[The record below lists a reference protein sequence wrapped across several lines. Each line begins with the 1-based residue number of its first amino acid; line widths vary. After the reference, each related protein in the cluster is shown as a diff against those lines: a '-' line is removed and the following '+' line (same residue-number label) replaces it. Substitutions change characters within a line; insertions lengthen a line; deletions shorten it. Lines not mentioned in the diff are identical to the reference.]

1 MDPIKILIV
10 DDMSVI
16 TELIA
21 SVLLEQNPNYKLITA
36 NNGRTACKLAV
47 TEEPNLI
54 IMDWEMPEMSG
65 LEALTRLKKNESTK
79 EIPVIISSG
88 FTQAEN
94 VQKALEAG
102 AVDYI
107 RKPIEN
113 IELTARVQSVLALSN
128 AFIKIREK
136 NCLLAIERQR
146 TESLLRGYL
155 PEQLAEE
162 ILNQGFSKPKRYKNV
177 SVMFADLVN
186 FTTKTNAMSP
196 KRMFD
201 ELNEIFPAFN
211 SIMKDHNCTKIKTI
225 GDAYMAACGLPE
237 EDSGHATKMVRAAT
251 EMIKFLLSR
260 NKVHHTQWEI
270 RIGIHSGDVYGGL
283 LGKDYYHFDVFGD
296 TINTSAR
303 MQQYSEPMKINVSAE
318 TNILLK
324 NYYKTT
330 EREPVTVKGKGVQK
344 MYFVEL

>member
-10 DDMSVI
+10 DDMPVI
-16 TELIA
+16 TELI
-21 SVLLEQNPNYKLITA
+21 SSMLLRQNQNYRLFTA
-36 NNGRTACKLAV
+36 NNGRVACKLAALHL
-47 TEEPNLI
+47 PNLI

-65 LEALTRLKKNESTK
+65 YEALTRLKKNESTK
-79 EIPVIISSG
+79 DIPVIISSG

-113 IELTARVQSVLALSN
+113 IELNARVQSVIALTN
-128 AFIKIREK
+128 AFTKIKEK
-136 NCLLAIERQR
+136 NYLLDIERQR

-162 ILNQGFSKPKRYKNV
+162 ILNHGFSKPKRYKGV
-177 SVMFADLVN
+177 SVLFADLVN
-186 FTTKTNAMSP
+186 FTTKTNSMSP

-201 ELNEIFPAFN
+201 ELNDIFPAFN
-211 SIMKDHNCTKIKTI
+211 KIMKVNDCIKIKTI
-225 GDAYMAACGLPE
+225 GDAYMAACGIPHEIPE
-237 EDSGHATKMVRAAT
+237 HAVKISKAAID
-251 EMIKFLLSR
+251 MRNFLLNR
-260 NKVHHTQWEI
+260 NKTNHTQWEI

-283 LGKDYYHFDVFGD
+283 IGKEVFQFDVFGD

-303 MQQYSEPMKINVSAE
+303 MQQNCEPMQINISSD
-318 TNILLK
+318 TK
-324 NYYKTT
+324 NLISDKYRII
-330 EREPVTVKGKGVQK
+330 EREPIQVKGIGLQK
-344 MYFVEL
+344 MYLIEI